1 MVVIWLRLRHTIVLD
16 KNLEGD
22 QNMNPNQ
29 DDKTTTKHLLITF
42 LLFVALAVILIIGA
56 NMIA

>member
-1 MVVIWLRLRHTIVLD
+1 
-16 KNLEGD
+16 
-22 QNMNPNQ
+22 MNPNQ

-42 LLFVALAVILIIGA
+42 LLFVALAVFLIIGA